1 MNRIQLIKLCDAL
14 VFALTVGFFA
24 SFSWI
29 AGLAAAVLGL
39 WLGFRKPR
47 PYPRTKQ
54 EERDLAR
61 ARAEDYEDFLDSG
74 SLQNRHW
81 HR

>member
-1 MNRIQLIKLCDAL
+1 MNRTQIIKLCDAL
-14 VFALTVGFFA
+14 VLVLIVGFFA
-24 SFSWI
+24 SICWV
-29 AGLAAAVLGL
+29 AGLVAAVLGL

-81 HR
+81 RR